1 MIDIFKIGR
10 NTMLLYK
17 HLEYYEYNPKL
28 KKNIRHYSM
37 INYEHYNKV
46 LQAKKERGLMNG

>member
-17 HLEYYEYNPKL
+17 SLEYYKYNDKL
-28 KKNIRHYSM
+28 KKYIRYYSVN
-37 INYEHYNKV
+37 NYEHYNKV